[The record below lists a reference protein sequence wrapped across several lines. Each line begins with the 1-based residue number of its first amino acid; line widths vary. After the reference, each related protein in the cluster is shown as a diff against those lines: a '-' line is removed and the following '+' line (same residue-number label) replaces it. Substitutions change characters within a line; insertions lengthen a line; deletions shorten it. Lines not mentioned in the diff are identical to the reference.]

1 MRINEWRK
9 AEAPDNGASCVE
21 VMETETGFL
30 VRDTKD
36 AGTGPV
42 LSFTHAEWEAFLA
55 GVNNGEFDPVDVDGV
70 AV

>member
-1 MRINEWRK
+1 MRINQWHK
-9 AEAPDNGASCVE
+9 ASASNGGTNCVE
-21 VMETETGFL
+21 VMETDEGFL

-36 AGTGPV
+36 GGQGPV

-55 GVNNGEFDPVDVDGV
+55 GVNEGEFDPIE